1 MCTYREFLCCYLKY
15 VRYTVKSIL
24 TNKCFD
30 VKNIFSQ
37 SGRGNITQLPG
48 KTQNHNYVE
57 HLATAT
63 FSKKKKKGIENGK
76 QHSNGFN
83 NS

>member
-1 MCTYREFLCCYLKY
+1 MHLAIPKFCCGYNSRAATIRGRLVMAILRY

-48 KTQNHNYVE
+48 KTQNHN
-57 HLATAT
+57 
-63 FSKKKKKGIENGK
+63 
-76 QHSNGFN
+76 
-83 NS
+83 

>member
-30 VKNIFSQ
+30 VKNIFGQLGREGKHYAASLEDTKSQ
-37 SGRGNITQLPG
+37 L
-48 KTQNHNYVE
+48 E
-57 HLATAT
+57 HLETAT
-63 FSKKKKKGIENGK
+63 FSKKGFENGK